1 MSRSFRTLSI
11 LPLLVGCADYS
22 MSTNAMGDMGIS
34 AGGSEDVDFAR
45 TLIEDGM
52 IPAAD
57 SFTSE
62 GLFSEH
68 DLPVTGEDCEEVLC
82 PRGAAARFTPVDGA
96 GEKMLVQL
104 GFGTKYTYD
113 TFEREPLNLGLA
125 VDISGSMSD
134 GKLDSVKDAL
144 RTLVDQLDGE
154 DSVALVAFDDYA
166 ELMLSPTVMDARGKE
181 DLLDAIDLLD
191 ERGGTNIE
199 AGLAMAYGE
208 IAPEAG
214 VTGVEDRV
222 MLFSDAQPNIG
233 GTGVESFL
241 GMANYYAEAEIGL
254 SVLGV
259 GIDMGTELA
268 IAMSETP
275 GGNYYYLATK
285 EDIATVFDDE
295 FDFMVSPVAYN
306 LRVNVTPVG
315 GLVFKDD
322 YGAPSEDN
330 TVQLSAATLFLSA
343 RDGGMG
349 ATLAMG
355 DGSALPEGGSLV
367 DMTMAY
373 EPRDEAPQTAE
384 LAIAFEGTAYTSSS
398 VRADDLGVFKMAVL
412 VDGYLALE
420 AGAKFCTGELD
431 QGEAITRVD
440 LAADHLDE
448 VAAQLADAPLAD
460 LALLVR
466 MLSDNI
472 SRGVEAC
479 AAEDWYGY

>member
-1 MSRSFRTLSI
+1 MLRSSRVLAI
-11 LPLLVGCADYS
+11 LPLLVGCSES
-22 MSTNAMGDMGIS
+22 MMARSMGDIGVS

-62 GLFSEH
+62 GLLSEH
-68 DLPVTGEDCEEVLC
+68 DLPVSGEDCEAVLC

-96 GEKMLVQL
+96 GERMLVQL
-104 GFGTKYTYD
+104 GFGTMYNSEN
-113 TFEREPLNLGLA
+113 FRREPLNLALA

-134 GKLDSVKDAL
+134 GKLNSVKEAL
-144 RTLVDQLDGE
+144 STMVGQLDDG
-154 DSVALVAFDDYA
+154 DAVALIAFDDEA
-166 ELMLSPTVMDARGKE
+166 ELRLPVTVMDAAGKAE
-181 DLLDAIDLLD
+181 LERAIRELSPD
-191 ERGGTNIE
+191 GGTNIE

-208 IAPEAG
+208 IAPDAG
-214 VTGVEDRV
+214 LVGVEDRV

-233 GTGVESFL
+233 GTGVDSFL
-241 GMANYYAEAEIGL
+241 GMANYYAEAGIGL

-275 GGNYYYLATK
+275 GGNYYYLATQ

-295 FDFMVSPVAYN
+295 FAFMVSPVAYH
-306 LRVNVTPVG
+306 LRVNVTPES
-315 GLVFKDD
+315 GLVFKED

-349 ATLAMG
+349 ATLAMA
-355 DGSALPEGGSLV
+355 DGSALPEGGALAAM
-367 DMTMAY
+367 DMSY
-373 EPRDEAPQTAE
+373 EPRDGEPVNDAIS
-384 LAIAFEGTAYTSSS
+384 IAFEGTAYESSS

-412 VDGYLALE
+412 VDGYLALV
-420 AGAKFCTGELD
+420 AGAEFCTGNLD
-431 QGEAITRVD
+431 QAEAISRVE
-440 LAADHLDE
+440 LAADHVAE
-448 VAAQLADAPLAD
+448 VGAQLADAPLTELAALLD
-460 LALLVR
+460 QLALNVA
-466 MLSDNI
+466 
-472 SRGVEAC
+472 RGHEAC
-479 AAEDWYGY
+479 AVEDMYYY